1 MCSEP
6 SASPAS
12 ASASA
17 LKVIKG
23 LYTDVM
29 DARLH
34 ESVPLCELEKPSE
47 YYEVL
52 LDGTPC
58 KVFIDVDGEMP
69 ITTPPQVFKNKV
81 AEIQQ
86 LFVGCESIIGVRNSS
101 HFEALKV
108 DRKTGVKEK
117 VAKIS
122 FTLLY
127 KRQVPTCK
135 MLKDYAVNT
144 ILPELQMLLDGVIEI
159 TSHSKEGALN
169 VDTSVYRTN
178 GKVRCPNAYKIPQ
191 QKERISAIVKGTLE
205 DNLIQVIPADCPAIE
220 VSTPVPATPRTPAT
234 PKPKT
239 EASEAPAPS
248 PEQAQTP
255 PTEDDTAKELLN
267 GLDKK
272 RFETY
277 DDWFKIVCVVKNE
290 NWDYKM
296 FDDICKKM
304 PRYNEANNLEIYT
317 KIFKDGKMKQATLWF
332 WLRQD
337 NKPLFDELQR
347 RRKDFYK
354 QIDKGGV
361 ADIDYAEMFYNAC
374 PDRYFYSDASKWWEI
389 RPSNKRYYNTGDKM
403 PIGIT
408 NAVSKVLRELLEDQ
422 RKNLNPLDEK
432 TKDRSAL
439 LLKEHLRI
447 GGTRTLKNIVEALP
461 DFIRV
466 DCEDFDKKMNANTDL
481 IAFKD
486 CVYDLTTNEYRQI
499 KPSDFISKTTGWK
512 MGDAKS
518 DPKKREEITK
528 ILNDI
533 FPDKEQLD
541 YWWKSSSLA
550 FFTNR
555 FEVLHMLTG
564 SGGNGKGILT
574 SYLKAC
580 GGQYVFTAETTF
592 LTTIY
597 KGGVANSTLA
607 SCDGVRIVLVSEP
620 NNGEKSCYFNEEF
633 VKAITGRDEIC
644 ARFLN
649 ENVRTFDPRFTIL
662 LSCNNKPEIRKL
674 DKGLLRRLSIHPFLC
689 SFKSDPNPANTYE
702 KKGNPKLKDLKDDP
716 AFIKELMLMLL
727 EHAHA
732 NKDLDEL
739 KMPQLSKDAVNE
751 YVEENNQFKKWFER
765 HYRKENEPEG
775 LSKQE
780 SKEWRVEHSHK
791 PSEILKRFNIKENA
805 RWTAS
810 QLRQAIKYNE
820 YPIHTLK
827 GYDYLRYYFEVPDEE
842 LEMCEIEDE
851 EDE

>member
-1 MCSEP
+1 MCAEQTGNNP
-6 SASPAS
+6 TPTSAV
-12 ASASA
+12 
-17 LKVIKG
+17 KVIRG
-23 LYTDVM
+23 LYSDVKN
-29 DARLH
+29 ANLH
-34 ESVPLCELEKPSE
+34 KDISLGELLKPSE

-52 LDGTPC
+52 MEGTPC
-58 KVFIDVDGEMP
+58 KVFVDVDGEMS
-69 ITTPPQVFKNKV
+69 ITTPPQIFKEKV
-81 AEIQQ
+81 AKIQE

-108 DRKTGVKEK
+108 DKKTGVKEK

-127 KRQVPTCK
+127 NRQVPSCK
-135 MLKDYAVNT
+135 MLKDYAVET
-144 ILPELQMLLDGVIEI
+144 ILPELQLLLDGVIEI
-159 TSHSKEGALN
+159 TSHSKEDALN

-178 GKVRCPNAYKIPQ
+178 GKVRAPNAYKIPE
-191 QKERISAIVKGTLE
+191 QKERISAIVKGTIE
-205 DNLIQVIPADCPAIE
+205 DNLIQVIPADCPVIE

-234 PKPKT
+234 PKPET
-239 EASEAPAPS
+239 TTAPAPAPATVQDPAPA
-248 PEQAQTP
+248 PE
-255 PTEDDTAKELLN
+255 PTTDDTAQELLN

-272 RFETY
+272 RFENY
-277 DDWFKIVCVVKNE
+277 DDWLKIACVVKNE

-304 PRYNEANNLEIYT
+304 PRYNKEKNLEI
-317 KIFKDGKMKQATLWF
+317 FNGLHKDSKMKQATLWF
-332 WLRQD
+332 WLKQD
-337 NKPLFDELQR
+337 NKELFESLQK
-347 RRKDFYK
+347 RRKDFYR
-354 QIDKGGV
+354 QIDKGF
-361 ADIDYAEMFYNAC
+361 ADIDYAEMFFNAC
-374 PDRYFYSDASKWWEI
+374 PDRYFFSDASKWWEI
-389 RPSNKRYYNTGDKM
+389 RPKNNLYYNTGKER

-408 NAVSKVLRELLEDQ
+408 NVVSKVLREILEDQ

-432 TKDRSAL
+432 TKDRSAS
-439 LLKEHLRI
+439 LLKEYLRL
-447 GGTRTLKNIVEALP
+447 GGTTNLKNIVEALP

-466 DCEDFDKKMNANTDL
+466 DCEDFDKKMNANTNL

-486 CVYDLTTNEYRQI
+486 CVYDLTTNTYRKI
-499 KPSDFISKTTGWK
+499 KPTDFISKTTGWK
-512 MGDAKS
+512 MGDHAS
-518 DPKKREEITK
+518 NPKQREDITK

-716 AFIKELMLMLL
+716 AFIKEFMIMLL

-739 KMPQLSKDAVNE
+739 KMPQLSKEAVNE
-751 YVEENNQFKKWFER
+751 YVEENNQFKKWFET
-765 HYRKENEPEG
+765 HYQKASEPTG
-775 LSKQE
+775 LSKEE
-780 SKEWRVEHSHK
+780 SKAWRAEHSHK
-791 PSEILKRFNIKENA
+791 PSEILKRFNTKENA
-805 RWTAS
+805 RWSAS
-810 QLRQAIKYNE
+810 QLRTAIKYNE
-820 YPIHTLK
+820 YPIHKLN
-827 GYDYLRYYFEVPDEE
+827 GNDYLRYYREVPDEE
-842 LEMCEIEDE
+842 LQMCEVE
-851 EDE
+851 EEE